1 MRPTRLELE
10 GFASFR
16 HAVQVDFTDA
26 DLFVIA
32 GPTGSG
38 KSSLIDAMTFALF
51 GTVPRYDDRRVVAPV
66 ISQGCAEA
74 RVRLDF
80 TVGSHRYTAV
90 RVVRRTRSGAT
101 TKEARLERW
110 LDPVGDQTVT
120 LAGTADELTE
130 QVEVLLGLRFEHFTS
145 CMVLPQGA
153 FQQFLHS
160 RPKDRQDLLVQLLDL
175 DVYRRV
181 GMAARDRAT
190 ASQQRADLL
199 QRRLDGD
206 LADATEDAVKAAA
219 ARREQLEGLLADLD
233 AAQPRLDDIRQEGSR
248 LREAATT
255 ARARA
260 DVLAQVAIPDGVD
273 GLVDRLR
280 AARAQVADADA
291 GLEQAAT
298 AVEQA
303 TAARQSAGDAGPLAR
318 QQERLAEHS
327 TLSARRGDADQAVQQ
342 GEASVAEA
350 EAEVASRDQEL
361 TTARELLHTAQQS
374 DLVAAVV
381 ADHRPGD
388 PCPVCDQPLAEAPR
402 VTDDGGLERARS
414 ALQEAERAQ
423 AQTARLRQEAADR
436 LARARAERDGLVER
450 LDQLGDQIARASE
463 DGVPDTADALQQRL
477 DDLTRLDTALNEARV
492 GEQEARR
499 RDRQARQALADAD
512 AAARDAWSAFDRAW
526 QAVADLSPP
535 PIDRDDLAAAWRTL
549 ADWAATRR
557 PELLGEAEAAEREV
571 DAVAERWRAE
581 TARLRDAC
589 RAHDVLVREAE
600 QPRDAAVREAQRA
613 QGRHEDLLARVAEA
627 ERIRAELA
635 EARRQQRLAHELGL
649 HLKSS
654 NFEKWLLNRALR
666 RLVVGATQTLHELSD
681 GAYSL
686 TLDDGGGF
694 AVIDH
699 RNADEIRSA
708 RTLSGGETFLASLS
722 LALALSEHVADL
734 AAQGAARLDSLILD
748 EGFGTLDADT
758 LDVVA
763 TALEE
768 LGSRGRM
775 VGVITH
781 VAALAQRLPV
791 RFEVRKQAG
800 TSTVERVTS

>member
-16 HAVQVDFTDA
+16 DVVAVDFADA

-38 KSSLIDAMTFALF
+38 KSSLVDAIIFALF
-51 GTVPRYDDRRVVAPV
+51 GTVPRYEDRRVVAPV

-80 TVGSHRYTAV
+80 TVGAGTYTAV
-90 RVVRRTRSGAT
+90 RVVRRTKSGAT

-110 LDPVGDQTVT
+110 LDADGDQTAT
-120 LAGTADELTE
+120 MAGTADELTE
-130 QVEVLLGLRFEHFTS
+130 QVEALLGLRFEHFTS

-175 DVYRRV
+175 AVYRRV

-190 ASQQRADLL
+190 ANQQQADML

-219 ARREQLEGLLADLD
+219 ARREQLDGLLADLD
-233 AAQPRLDDIRQEGSR
+233 AAQPLLDEIRQQGVE

-260 DVLAQVAIPDGVD
+260 DVLAEVAVPDGVGD
-273 GLVDRLR
+273 LVDRLQS
-280 AARAQVADADA
+280 ARATVADTDA
-291 GLEQAAT
+291 ALEQASAT
-298 AVEQA
+298 VERA
-303 TAARQSAGDAGPLAR
+303 TVARQSAGDASPLDR
-318 QQERLAEHS
+318 QRERLAERDQ
-327 TLSARRGDADQAVQQ
+327 LVPRRASADAAVH
-342 GEASVAEA
+342 EA
-350 EAEVASRDQEL
+350 EAAL
-361 TTARELLHTAQQS
+361 ATADDRLAATEGDLAGARSAVEAAQQH

-381 ADHRPGD
+381 AGHQPGD
-388 PCPVCDQPLAEAPR
+388 PCPVCDHPMTQLPDVGGGDQLAGAR
-402 VTDDGGLERARS
+402 TALDG
-414 ALQEAERAQ
+414 AERAHGQ
-423 AQTARLRQEAADR
+423 ATRERQGAADR
-436 LARARAERDGLVER
+436 LTRAVAERDSLVER
-450 LDQLGDQIARASE
+450 ITMLESGVAEAEAAGLPATIDALVRRLDELAALDQSLA
-463 DGVPDTADALQQRL
+463 
-477 DDLTRLDTALNEARV
+477 EARTA
-492 GEQEARR
+492 EQAART
-499 RDRQARQALADAD
+499 RDRQARATLADAE
-512 AAARDAWSAFDRAW
+512 AAIRDAWSAFDRAW

-535 PIDRDDLAAAWRTL
+535 PTDRDDLGAAWRTL
-549 ADWAATRR
+549 ADWAAARR
-557 PELLGEAEAAEREV
+557 PELLAEADAAEREV
-571 DAVAERWRAE
+571 TAVAERWKAH
-581 TARLRDAC
+581 TASLREAC
-589 RAHDVLVREAE
+589 RAHDVLVREGE
-600 QPRDAAVREAQRA
+600 QPRDAALREAQRA

-627 ERIRAELA
+627 EAIRAELA
-635 EARRQQRLAHELGL
+635 DARRQQRLAHDLGL

-666 RLVVGATQTLHELSD
+666 RLVVGATRTLHELSD

-686 TLDDGGGF
+686 TLDDTGGF

-699 RNADEIRSA
+699 RNADEVRSA

-781 VAALAQRLPV
+781 VGALAQRLPV
-791 RFEVRKQAG
+791 RFEVRKDAG
-800 TSTVERVTS
+800 SSTVERIAS

>member
-16 HAVQVDFTDA
+16 HVVEVDFTDV
-26 DLFVIA
+26 DLFVVA

-80 TVGSHRYTAV
+80 TVGPHTYTAV
-90 RVVRRTRSGAT
+90 RVVRRTKSGAT

-110 LDPVGDQTVT
+110 LDADGNQTST

-130 QVEVLLGLRFEHFTS
+130 QVEALLGLRFEHFTS

-219 ARREQLEGLLADLD
+219 ARREQLDGLLADLD
-233 AAQPRLDDIRQEGSR
+233 AAQPRLDDIRQEGTR
-248 LREAATT
+248 LRDAATT

-260 DVLAQVAIPDGVD
+260 DVLEQVTVPDGTD

-280 AARAQVADADA
+280 TARTQVGEADASLEDA
-291 GLEQAAT
+291 AA

-303 TAARQSAGDAGPLAR
+303 TAARQSAGDAGPLVR
-318 QQERLAEHS
+318 QQERRAERTALA
-327 TLSARRGDADQAVQQ
+327 ARRGQADQAVQQ
-342 GEASVAEA
+342 AEATADEA
-350 EAEVASRDQEL
+350 EAALTGRDHDL
-361 TTARELLHTAQQS
+361 AAAREALHAAQRQ

-388 PCPVCDQPLAEAPR
+388 PCPVCDRPLAETPQ
-402 VTDDGGLERARS
+402 VDDGGGLDRARE
-414 ALQEAERAQ
+414 ALQDAERAQ
-423 AQTARLRQEAADR
+423 AQAARQRQDAADR

-450 LDQLGDQIARASE
+450 LDQLDTQIAQAVE
-463 DGVPDTADALQQRL
+463 AGIPDVAQALQQRL
-477 DDLTRLDTALNEARV
+477 DDLAALDDALTEARAS
-492 GEQEARR
+492 EHRARQ

-512 AAARDAWSAFDRAW
+512 AAARDAWTAFDGAW

-535 PIDRDDLAAAWRTL
+535 PIDRDDLAAAWATL
-549 ADWAATRR
+549 SRWAGSRR
-557 PELLGEAEAAEREV
+557 PELLAEAEAAEHEV

-581 TARLRDAC
+581 TARLRAAC
-589 RAHDVLVREAE
+589 RAHDVLVHEAE
-600 QPRDAAVREAQRA
+600 PPRDAALREVQRA
-613 QGRHEDLLARVAEA
+613 ESRHEDLLARVAEA
-627 ERIRAELA
+627 ERIRTGLTD
-635 EARRQQRLAHELGL
+635 ARRQQRLAHELGL

-666 RLVVGATQTLHELSD
+666 RLVVGATRTMHELSD

-686 TLDDGGGF
+686 TLDDAGGF

-699 RNADEIRSA
+699 RNADEVRSA
-708 RTLSGGETFLASLS
+708 RTLSGGETFLASLA

-791 RFEVRKQAG
+791 RFEVRKEAG
-800 TSTVERVTS
+800 TSTVERVAS